1 MSEDRRNRVLGV
13 KIQQIF
19 VCEVKSSPDAAEA
32 YASLQSINFDLEL
45 RGMLQAAGRAA
56 AFCVLVLLFMLTIH
70 TLW

>member
-45 RGMLQAAGRAA
+45 RGML
-56 AFCVLVLLFMLTIH
+56 
-70 TLW
+70 